1 MTAPSILRALRAQRA
16 TLPAV
21 TTAIVGAL
29 LSAAGFFFIRAV
41 DHGSLIYLPR
51 GMASSSG
58 HSWLPA
64 AGLACGLMLTG
75 LASHAV
81 LTVIR
86 LKHALEARKRTEQ
99 ALRESELR
107 LNRAQRIAQLGSWE
121 WIPDLN
127 CLRWSQEALRI
138 FGYADGVTDRPPQEW
153 QERIHPDDRAATIA
167 ILEAN
172 QDKGI
177 PFEMTYRIVLPDGA
191 IRIIHE
197 QIEPLVDEAGNIV
210 GEPGTIQDITERE
223 RAQASLRE
231 SEARFRGFMEHAPF
245 EMVVKDTDGRYL
257 AVNRKAEAGWGKSDG
272 SILGLRTRD
281 LAWDAG
287 IEIVGQMEREVL
299 ATGQAVT
306 REINFVE
313 WGDTWSYDVKF
324 PITDSAGRIVAIG
337 GIGLDITDRKK
348 AELALHESEARFRS
362 FMENAPLE
370 LVVKDL
376 DGRFLMVSRA
386 VEQIWDRKAEELL
399 GRRTCD
405 ITESAG
411 VGVVEDMDREV
422 IETGRTVERE
432 IHFPGWR
439 EDWAHAVKF
448 PIKDAAGKLVAVGSV
463 VLNITDKK
471 HAEQELVRAKEQAE
485 IANRAKS
492 QFVANMSHELRTPLN
507 AIIGFAE
514 IFRSQLFGPIG
525 SSKYLEYA
533 GDIWDSGTHL
543 LGIVNS
549 ILDTSKIEAGS
560 FELHEGPCD
569 VAEMVEGVLRMV
581 AERAQQAGVTL
592 EQQVAPG
599 LPAIVADERVCKQI
613 FLNLLSNAVKFTP
626 ARGHIAVTAGE
637 APDGGLLIKVVDNGI
652 GIGPEHLN
660 QVFDRFNQA
669 DGSYARQ
676 HGGTGLGLHLTK
688 KLVELH
694 GGTIRLDSELGV
706 GTTVSISFPAWR
718 WYDDRR
724 LRAATG

>member
-16 TLPAV
+16 TLPAIA
-21 TTAIVGAL
+21 TAIVGAL

-64 AGLACGLMLTG
+64 AGLLCGLVLTG
-75 LASHAV
+75 LVSHAV
-81 LTVIR
+81 LTAVR
-86 LKHALEARKRTEQ
+86 LRRALEDQKKTEQ
-99 ALRESELR
+99 ALRESEAR
-107 LNRAQRIAQLGSWE
+107 LNRAQRIAKLGSWE
-121 WIPDLN
+121 WIPELG
-127 CLRWSQEALRI
+127 CLRWSQEGLRI
-138 FGYADGVTDRPPQEW
+138 FGYEDGVTDRPPQEW
-153 QERIHPDDRAATIA
+153 RERIHPDDRAATIA

-172 QDKGI
+172 QYNSV
-177 PFEMTYRIVLPDGA
+177 PFEMTYRIVLPDGT
-191 IRIIHE
+191 IRVIHE
-197 QIEPLVDEAGNIV
+197 QIEPLVDEAGNLV
-210 GEPGTIQDITERE
+210 GEPGTIQDITEWDQAQ
-223 RAQASLRE
+223 RALRE
-231 SEARFRGFMEHAPF
+231 SEARFRGFMEHTPI
-245 EMVVKDTDGRYL
+245 EMMVKDLDGRYL
-257 AVNRKAEAGWGKSDG
+257 MVNRCVETVWGKTSAEIIG
-272 SILGLRTRD
+272 RR
-281 LAWDAG
+281 LADIPGVAGAEIADA
-287 IEIVGQMEREVL
+287 MDREVIE
-299 ATGQAVT
+299 TGRAVA
-306 REINFVE
+306 REVDFSDRGDE
-313 WGDTWSYDVKF
+313 WRYDVKF
-324 PITDSAGRIVAIG
+324 PIKDAAGNVVAIG
-337 GIGLDITDRKK
+337 GVGFDIGERKR
-348 AELALHESEARFRS
+348 AELALRESEARFRS

-405 ITESAG
+405 ITQSAG
-411 VGVVEDMDREV
+411 VSVVEDMDREV
-422 IETGRTVERE
+422 VETGRTVERE

-448 PIKDAAGKLVAVGSV
+448 PIKDAAGKLVAIGSV

-569 VAEMVEGVLRMV
+569 VAEMIEGALRMV

-599 LPAIVADERVCKQI
+599 LPVIMADERVCKQI

-637 APDGGLLIKVVDNGI
+637 APDAGLLIKVVDNGI

-706 GTTVSISFPAWR
+706 GTTVSVSFPAWR
-718 WYDDRR
+718 WYDDRK
-724 LRAATG
+724 LRAASG

>member
-1 MTAPSILRALRAQRA
+1 MTAPSILRVLRARRA
-16 TLPAV
+16 TLPAIA
-21 TTAIVGAL
+21 TAIVGAL
-29 LSAAGFFFIRAV
+29 LSVAGFFFIRAV
-41 DHGSLIYLPR
+41 DNDSLIYLPR
-51 GMASSSG
+51 GIASSSG

-64 AGLACGLMLTG
+64 AGLMCGLVLTG

-81 LTVIR
+81 LTAAR
-86 LKHALEARKRTEQ
+86 LRRALEDQKKTGQ
-99 ALRESELR
+99 ALRESEAR
-107 LNRAQRIAQLGSWE
+107 LNRAQRIANLGSWE
-121 WIPDLN
+121 WIPESE
-127 CLRWSQEALRI
+127 CLRWSQEGLRI
-138 FGYADGVTDRPPQEW
+138 FGYEDGATDRPPQEW
-153 QERIHPDDRAATIA
+153 RERIHPDDRAATIA
-167 ILEAN
+167 ILDAN
-172 QDKGI
+172 QDKSI
-177 PFEMTYRIVLPDGA
+177 PFEMTYRIVLPDGT
-191 IRIIHE
+191 IRVIHE
-197 QIEPLVDEAGNIV
+197 QIEPLADEADNII
-210 GEPGTIQDITERE
+210 GELGTIQDITEWD
-223 RAQASLRE
+223 RAQRALQE
-231 SEARFRGFMEHAPF
+231 NEARLRGFMDYAPF
-245 EMVVKDTDGRYL
+245 SMLVKDPDGRYL
-257 AVNRKAEAGWGKSDG
+257 MVSRGLEANWGKTAAE
-272 SILGLRTRD
+272 ILGRHIRD
-281 LAWDAG
+281 MSQGDG
-287 IEIVGQMEREVL
+287 VDVVESMDREVVE
-299 ATGQAVT
+299 TGRTVA
-306 REINFVE
+306 REIQFSDLGE
-313 WGDTWSYDVKF
+313 EWSYEVKF
-324 PITDSAGRIVAIG
+324 PIKDAAGRVIAIG
-337 GIGLDITDRKK
+337 GVALDISDRKK
-348 AELALHESEARFRS
+348 AELALQESEARFRS

-411 VGVVEDMDREV
+411 VSVVEDMDREV
-422 IETGRTVERE
+422 IDSGRTVERE

-448 PIKDAAGKLVAVGSV
+448 PIKDAAGKLVAIGSV

-514 IFRSQLFGPIG
+514 IFRGQLFGPIG

-533 GDIWDSGTHL
+533 HDIWDSGTHL

-560 FELHEGPCD
+560 FELHDGPCD
-569 VAEMVEGVLRMV
+569 VAEMIESALRMV

-599 LPAIVADERVCKQI
+599 LPVIMADERVCKQI
-613 FLNLLSNAVKFTP
+613 LLNLLSNAVKFTP
-626 ARGHIAVTAGE
+626 ARGHVAVTAGE
-637 APDGGLLIKVVDNGI
+637 APDAGLLIKVVDNGI
-652 GIGPEHLN
+652 GIGPEHLK

-706 GTTVSISFPAWR
+706 GTTVSVSFPAWR
-718 WYDDRR
+718 WCDDRK
-724 LRAATG
+724 LRAASG